1 MFSRSRFPRLP
12 SRRVGISVFAL
23 LSLGIVCATALA
35 QSTISTGSVV
45 GTVLDPT
52 GAVVVG
58 AQVSIANQATNQ
70 VLTLTTNSAGVYN
83 SGPLAPG
90 KYVVRVQLSGFKTAS
105 LPLTVLVNTTTNGNV
120 KLQIGNPSEEV
131 QVVATQN
138 TVDTEEA
145 IVQGV
150 LGAQQIENLPVN
162 GRNFLDLAQLEP
174 GVQIQD
180 GTNFDPTKVGY
191 SSISFGGRFG
201 RTARIQVDGVDVS
214 DETVGT
220 TTEDIPASAIQE
232 FSLAQSNLDL
242 TTDLTSSGAI
252 NVVTRSG
259 SNQFHGEAF
268 ELFRDSRAAAALP
281 SPPGLSSPFQ
291 RNQNGGRFGGPIKKD
306 KLFFFVDFEH
316 TLQHLAAPVL
326 ETNQGPPGTP
336 GNFAGYSGNFE
347 APFKEYQG
355 LGRLDYTISDNAKAF
370 FRFSYF
376 QNSTFATFF
385 PSSYQV
391 YNNKDITRQDV
402 AGVDLTT
409 GTFTHSFRFSYL
421 KFQNQIVDAVRGSG
435 LPFADFPVSMN
446 VGPLST
452 GTNYLAPQSTPQSD
466 HQIKYDGGKMF
477 GKHILRYGVDYNH
490 IQGGGF
496 AKFFSLNPTV
506 YGSPSTLA
514 SACLRTPPD
523 PSCTA
528 GPDGTIAS
536 NPLNYAISAAYVGN
550 GLGFSTENPAFGYP
564 AGGLGPDNRIGL
576 YVGDTWKILPNLT
589 LTPGLRWEMDT
600 GRTDSDL
607 AAIPE
612 LNAAFPGYG
621 NPVRNPHH
629 NFAPQLGIAWDPR
642 GNGKTVIRAGM
653 GLFYENVIFNNVLFD
668 RPLRLQTGAFLAFPF
683 ACVSGAEQPI
693 QTPQGTIQL
702 PAGTCSQSIGQAA
715 PTLAAF
721 QSTYQADTPFNLSAP
736 NASYLGNLLSS
747 GSNVPIGLFSPDYQT
762 PRSLQMNVGFQHEIV
777 KGMVLSVD
785 YLRNVTTH
793 TLLGVD
799 INHAGDAHYFNM
811 AAALG
816 AIASTVGSACLPAGG
831 LTQQNASAA
840 VNCYMKANPA
850 ANFAAFA
857 NNGLTSAAELGGAVG
872 CPAGGCAF
880 GGINPKLGQ
889 TLVLEPI
896 GRSVYNAMQVKLVE
910 TATHPLRGF
919 RTINFQLAYSL
930 SRFENP
936 GAWQNTF
943 IQSNSVGINDQ
954 DFVIQAAD
962 NNNPLMYMGSSL
974 LDRTHQI
981 SFGGT
986 FQMPWGFQWG
996 IISHFYSP
1004 LSSPAIVGDTGV
1016 PGEIFRTDFTGDGTV
1031 SDPMPGTVMGSFGRT
1046 FDVGGLNAAITNYN
1060 QTVANHPTPAGQVLI
1075 NSNLFTLAQM
1085 QALGAV
1091 SPTLTLA
1098 PPGQVPF
1105 TWLKALDFKL
1115 SWAHSIGERF
1125 RIEPSV
1131 SIYNIGNFANFDL
1144 PPGTMNGWLNAGSAS
1159 INSTTRATDFK
1170 VGQGTGVFGLGSPR
1184 VLEFGMRLT
1193 F

>member
-1 MFSRSRFPRLP
+1 MFTLGSLRHAGLRF
-12 SRRVGISVFAL
+12 GIPAMVIL
-23 LSLGIVCATALA
+23 LVLSISAPTRA
-35 QSTISTGSVV
+35 QSTIGTGSIV
-45 GTVLDPT
+45 GTVTDPT
-52 GAVVVG
+52 GGIIVG
-58 AQVSIANQATNQ
+58 AKVSIINNATGQ
-70 VLTLTTNSAGVYN
+70 VMSFTSNSAGEYN
-83 SGPLAPG
+83 SGPLTPG
-90 KYVVRVQLSGFKTAS
+90 SYVVRVEFGGFKTTN
-105 LPLTVLVNTTTNGNV
+105 LPLIVKVNTIATGNV
-120 KLQIGNPSEEV
+120 KLEIGQPSEVV
-131 QVVATQN
+131 QVVSSEN
-138 TVDTEEA
+138 TVNTEQA
-145 IVQGV
+145 TVQGV
-150 LGAQQIENLPVN
+150 LNARQIENLPVN
-162 GRNFLDLAQLEP
+162 GRNFLDMAQLEP

-201 RTARIQVDGVDVS
+201 RTARIMVDGVDVS

-242 TTDLTSSGAI
+242 SNDLTSSGAV

-291 RNQNGGRFGGPIKKD
+291 RHQNGGRFGGPIKKD
-306 KLFFFVDFEH
+306 KLFFFVDAEH

-336 GNFAGYSGNFE
+336 GNFAGYSGNFS
-347 APFKEYQG
+347 APFKEYEG
-355 LGRLDYTISDNAKAF
+355 MGRLDYTINSNAKAF
-370 FRFSYF
+370 YRFSYF

-385 PSSYQV
+385 PSSFQV
-391 YNNKDITRQDV
+391 YNNKDITRQHVVGADF
-402 AGVDLTT
+402 TT

-421 KFQNQIVDAVRGSG
+421 KFQNQIVDAVRGSD
-435 LPFADFPVSMN
+435 LPFANFPVSVN
-446 VGPLST
+446 VGPLSV
-452 GTNYLAPQSTPQSD
+452 GTNYLAPQSTPQSN
-466 HQIKYDGGKMF
+466 HQVKYDGGWIH
-477 GKHILRYGVDYNH
+477 GKHIVRYGVDYDH

-514 SACLRTPPD
+514 ASCLRTPPD
-523 PSCTA
+523 PGCTP

-536 NPLNYAISAAYVGN
+536 NPLNYAISAAYIGN

-576 YVGDTWKILPNLT
+576 YLGDTWKILRNLT
-589 LTPGLRWEMDT
+589 ITPGLRWEMDT

-607 AAIPE
+607 GAIPE
-612 LNAAFPGYG
+612 LNAAFPGWG
-621 NPVRNPHH
+621 NPVRNPHD

-668 RPLRLQTGAFLAFPF
+668 RPLRLKAGAFLAFPF
-683 ACVSGAEQPI
+683 ACVSGAEQPV

-702 PAGTCSQSIGQAA
+702 PAGTCSQSIGQAGQA
-715 PTLAAF
+715 LANF

-736 NASYLGNLLSS
+736 NASYMGNLLGA
-747 GSNVPIGLFSPDYQT
+747 GSNVPIGLFAPNYQT
-762 PRSLQMNVGFQHEIV
+762 PRSLQMNIGFQHQIR
-777 KGMVLSVD
+777 KGMVLSMD

-799 INHAGDAHYFNM
+799 INHAGDARYFNM
-811 AAALG
+811 NAALS
-816 AIASTVGSACLPAGG
+816 AIANTVGSACTPAGG
-831 LTQQNASAA
+831 ITQQNASAA
-840 VNCYMKANPA
+840 VDCYMASNGA
-850 ANFAAFA
+850 ASMADFAS
-857 NNGLTSAAELGGAVG
+857 NGLNSSAELGGAVG

-880 GGINPKLGQ
+880 GGINPKYGQ
-889 TLVLEPI
+889 MLVLQPI
-896 GRSVYNAMQVKLVE
+896 GRSVYNALQMKLVE
-910 TATHPLRGF
+910 TATRPLPGF
-919 RTINFQLAYSL
+919 RSVNFQFAYSL
-930 SRFENP
+930 SRFVNP

-943 IQSNSVGINDQ
+943 IQSNAVGINDQ

-962 NNNPLMYMGSSL
+962 NNNPLAYMGPSL

-996 IISHFYSP
+996 LIAHFYSP
-1004 LSSPAIVGDTGV
+1004 LSSPAIVGDTGA
-1016 PGEIFRTDFTGDGTV
+1016 PGDIFRTDFTGDGTV
-1031 SDPMPGTVMGSFGRT
+1031 SDPMPGTVMGSFGRD
-1046 FDVGGLNAAITNYN
+1046 FGVSGLNTAIANYN
-1060 QTVANHPTPAGQVLI
+1060 QTIANHATPAGQVLI
-1075 NSNLFTLAQM
+1075 SNNLFSLAQL
-1085 QALGAV
+1085 QKLQGVA
-1091 SPTLTLA
+1091 PTLTAA
-1098 PPGQVPF
+1098 PSGQVPF
-1105 TWLKALDFKL
+1105 QWLRAMDFKFG
-1115 SWAHSIGERF
+1115 WRHSFKERAA
-1125 RIEPSV
+1125 IEPSV

-1170 VGQGTGVFGLGSPR
+1170 VGQGTGVFSLGSPR
-1184 VLEFGMRLT
+1184 VFEFGMRLT